1 MSASANQ
8 HQALFTTIASITSS
22 TLLPTA
28 LHFHILAPR
37 ALAEAR
43 KAARCMQ
50 ESGLSRGANIQ
61 VHAVDTAQ
69 FSLLRE
75 RSSGAASNLLRFY
88 LPRLLPDVQKVIWV
102 DADGIMRGD
111 VRTLASSLFVGA
123 NAQKALAAVER
134 PAKSLSQ
141 ATGLGASALAALG
154 LSNVDGQTA
163 GVFNAGFLGFNLR
176 AWRERHITE
185 ALEGLVAALD
195 RRGFRGF
202 PGISTKDAGTTRRVH
217 DSQTPILLYFRNA
230 STAQAVQP
238 LDPSWNV
245 EGLGWKTAD
254 RAKVCAGRY
263 LHRSGKNKPWDATGS
278 SNASYTEIWRAH
290 AREVRICV
298 P

>member
-1 MSASANQ
+1 
-8 HQALFTTIASITSS
+8 
-22 TLLPTA
+22 
-28 LHFHILAPR
+28 
-37 ALAEAR
+37 
-43 KAARCMQ
+43 MQ

-111 VRTLASSLFVGA
+111 LRTLASSLFVGA

-154 LSNVDGQTA
+154 LSNVDGRTA

-195 RRGFRGF
+195 RRGYRGF

-217 DSQTPILLYFRNA
+217 DSQTPIVLYFRNA

-245 EGLGWKTAD
+245 EGLGWKTVD

-263 LHRSGKNKPWDATGS
+263 LHWSGHNKPWDATGS
-278 SNASYTEIWRAH
+278 SHAGYTEIWRAH